1 MYYLLNVC
9 DALSPKLGEHT
20 SKKLKMFALKKR
32 ASKGRGRGRLGK
44 KSSSSSSSMFTLQS
58 SAKKKTKA
66 ERRILNE
73 FEKGEVRFYRRFSF
87 FFISSVSNRRTYKCI
102 LMIR

>member
-1 MYYLLNVC
+1 
-9 DALSPKLGEHT
+9 
-20 SKKLKMFALKKR
+20 MFALKKR

-73 FEKGEVRFYRRFSF
+73 FEKGEVRLSTF
-87 FFISSVSNRRTYKCI
+87 FLYVKSVLNRCTYKCI
-102 LMIR
+102 YIR